1 MELNIDELNLDSL
14 NIEALFLD
22 LDDTL
27 YNYKECHKFA
37 IQKVFLKESFGYDE
51 TTFKKVYRDARTY
64 ITNKLTPSGTCRS
77 RYLAFLKM
85 AEEKKVKNAFLISRE
100 LEQHYWSSL
109 IENIT
114 PFDYVNPLIEWA
126 KQRKIKIVI
135 ISDMT
140 TDIQIQ
146 KIIKLNL
153 HYKIDFL
160 VTSEDV
166 GKEKPSLDIFNEA
179 LSKVECPPSKSLMIG
194 DSYEKDILGA
204 KALGIQTFH
213 LQEIEK

>member
-1 MELNIDELNLDSL
+1 MELNINELNLDSL

-27 YNYKECHKFA
+27 YNYKESHNIA
-37 IQKVFLKESFGYDE
+37 IQKVFSKESFGYDE
-51 TTFKKVYRDARTY
+51 KTFKKVYRDARTY
-64 ITNKLTPSGTCRS
+64 ITKKLSPSGTCRS
-77 RYLAFLKM
+77 RYLAFLKI
-85 AEEKKVKNAFLISRE
+85 AEDKNLKNPFLIARE
-100 LEQHYWSSL
+100 LDQYYWSSL
-109 IENIT
+109 IESIH
-114 PFDYVNPLIEWA
+114 PFDYVSPLIKWA
-126 KQRKIKIVI
+126 KQSEIKIAI

-146 KIIKLNL
+146 KIIRLNL
-153 HYKIDFL
+153 HNVIDFL

-166 GKEKPSLDIFNEA
+166 GTEKPSPDIFSEA
-179 LSKVECPPSKSLMIG
+179 LRKVACPPSKCLMIG
-194 DSYEKDILGA
+194 DCYEKDILGA